1 MSRIGKIP
9 VKIPEDVKVEISG
22 HTISASGP
30 KGQLTLNVPARLDM
44 EYKDGEISLK
54 TGSKNSQVVALH
66 GTFRALIANVIEGVS
81 KGWAKKLELVGTGFR
96 AEVKSRELILTIGF
110 SHPVIV
116 TAPEGI
122 TFTVEKNVITVEGID
137 KAVVGQ
143 VSAVIRSK
151 RPPEPY
157 KGKGIIY
164 VGEVVR
170 RKPGKAAKAQGA
182 A

>member
-9 VKIPEDVKVEISG
+9 VKVPEEVKVEISG

-30 KGQLTLNVPARLDM
+30 KGQLSLNVPARLDI

-54 TGSKNSQVVALH
+54 TSSKNSQVTALH
-66 GTFRALIANVIEGVS
+66 GTYRALVANIIEGVS
-81 KGWAKKLELVGTGFR
+81 KGWVKKLELVGTGFR
-96 AEVKSRELILTIGF
+96 AEVKGRELILTIGF

-122 TFTVEKNVITVEGID
+122 TFTVEKNVITIEGID